1 MRHLLK
7 SIICFCC
14 IPFFFV
20 TTGYSSNEITLEQI
34 YKQYLFFP
42 RTIGKLRSMNDGEH
56 YTVLESSREIVRYEY
71 KTGEVQDTIFSTD
84 RIEPEEISS
93 LTDYRFNEDETVLLI
108 TTEQNSIYRH
118 SFSSDYYVYL
128 LNEGRLIPVFTR
140 GEQQLAAISPD
151 GKKVSFIYENN
162 LYIKD
167 LKSSNISAITTDGAV
182 NSIINGMPDWVY
194 EEEFALKTGYYWSPD
209 SRKIAYYRF
218 DESKVMEFNMT
229 LYEGLYPE
237 WYRYKY
243 PKAGENNARVD
254 IYVYDLTTGTAK
266 IMETGQD
273 TDRYIPRIK
282 WLPNSNEICL
292 IELNRLQNEA
302 KIRIA
307 DVFSGKS
314 RVFYTETN
322 EKYIS
327 EYMDDFVT
335 FFDKG
340 QKALIMSEK
349 DGYKHLYQ
357 YRVDGTMI
365 NQVTKGRWAVD
376 KLYGFDES
384 NGIVYFSSTEV
395 SPLERHVYSVQ
406 LNGDKKVRITEK
418 RGMNILQ
425 FSSGFNYYILTHSDA
440 NSPFEYSLHGK
451 DDELIRILEDNSEL
465 KDLMKINDFVKK
477 EFFSFQPEHGIFL
490 NGYQIVP
497 PDFNKRRKYPVLV
510 YVYGGPESQL
520 VLDKWDYMMAWFQ
533 LLARKGYIIVCVDNR
548 GTDGRGEDFSKSTYM
563 QLGKLETEDQIALAE
578 YLANQSFVDKKR
590 IGIFGWSYGG
600 TMSLLCLLKGN
611 HIFKMGIA
619 VAPITNWRY
628 YDTIYTERFM
638 RTPQENPEGYD
649 ENSPVQFVKN
659 LEGNLLL
666 IHGMADDNVHFQNS
680 IMIVNKL
687 IESDKQFDVQFY
699 PNKNHG
705 IYGGNTTYHLY
716 KRMTDYIINAL

>member
-1 MRHLLK
+1 
-7 SIICFCC
+7 
-14 IPFFFV
+14 
-20 TTGYSSNEITLEQI
+20 
-34 YKQYLFFP
+34 
-42 RTIGKLRSMNDGEH
+42 MNDGEH